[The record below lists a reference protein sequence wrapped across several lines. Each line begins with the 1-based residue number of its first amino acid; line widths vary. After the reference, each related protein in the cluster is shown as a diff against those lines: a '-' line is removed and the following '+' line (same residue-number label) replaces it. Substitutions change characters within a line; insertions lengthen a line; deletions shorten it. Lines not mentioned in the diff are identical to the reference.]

1 MNTTLKKVLAF
12 TREQKFFETEC
23 RVVVAVSGGPDSI
36 AMLDLLVEMMRKKR
50 RVSARSEGSLCY
62 LHVAHLNHLLRGD
75 ESDKDAGFVRGV
87 AIRLGLPLTVK
98 SVDVGAAAKASRKGI
113 EDAARECRYRF
124 LQEVASENQCNR
136 IAVGHTMTDQAETV
150 LMRLIRGTGLRGLS
164 GMRPSRPISL
174 QSQDESS
181 NEPAGESQSDR
192 LLIRPLLCLS
202 REEVEEYCRD
212 RKLEFRTDATNE
224 LPDYT
229 RNRVRKEVL
238 TSMRAL
244 NPQIVVSLSRA
255 ADRFAAD
262 DELLNQLAVSLLVNA
277 RRRSSPRRPLDT
289 TTAYSIDAFLAQH
302 PGMQHRMIIE
312 AIRPADSDSEGLLTS
327 VNIHAVE
334 KLLKP
339 NASGKHLTLAG
350 GVEVW
355 RDFDDLVVK
364 KAKTGNNSGY
374 CEVFNENSGE
384 VRAGGFSFSL
394 TRGIAGKM
402 LESIRIEGLSNRLK
416 SGSDW
421 TLAALDNE
429 MLPREMVIRPR
440 RKGERAKVLGAR
452 GTIKLKNLMIG
463 HRIPSSRR
471 TSWPLVTTID
481 GAYIWSPGLPP
492 SQEFAARE
500 EGQSLAI
507 LRASAI

>member
-1 MNTTLKKVLAF
+1 MNPTLKKVLAF
-12 TREQKFFETEC
+12 TRAQKFFETDC
-23 RVVVAVSGGPDSI
+23 RVVVAVSGGPDSM
-36 AMLDLLVEMMRKKR
+36 AMLDLLVEMMRKKSR
-50 RVSARSEGSLCY
+50 LSARSEGSLNY
-62 LHVAHLNHLLRGD
+62 LHVAHLNHLLRAD
-75 ESDKDAGFVRGV
+75 ESNKDADFVREV
-87 AIRLGLPLTVK
+87 AIRLDLPITVK

-124 LQEVASENQCNR
+124 LLEVAAENQCNC

-174 QSQDESS
+174 PNRDESS
-181 NEPAGESQSDR
+181 NESARQSLSDPQ
-192 LLIRPLLCLS
+192 LMRPLLCLS

-212 RKLEFRTDATNE
+212 RKLDFRTDATNE

-238 TSMRAL
+238 ESMRAL
-244 NPQIVVSLSRA
+244 NPQIIGSLSRA
-255 ADRFAAD
+255 ADSIAAD
-262 DELLNQLAVSLLVNA
+262 DELLNQLAVSLLVKA
-277 RRRSSPRRPLDT
+277 VRHSPQGPPDNST
-289 TTAYSIDAFLAQH
+289 TYSIEAFLNQH
-302 PGMQHRMIIE
+302 AGMQRRMIIE
-312 AIRPADSDSEGLLTS
+312 AIRPACSDSESLLTS
-327 VNIHAVE
+327 VNIRAIE

-355 RDFDDLVVK
+355 RDFGDLVVR
-364 KAKTGNNSGY
+364 KAETGNNSRY
-374 CEVFNENSGE
+374 CEALNETSGE

-402 LESIRIEGLSNRLK
+402 LESIRIEGLNNRLK
-416 SGSDW
+416 LGSDW

-429 MLPREMVIRPR
+429 ALPMEMVIRPR
-440 RKGERAKVLGAR
+440 REGERAKVLGAR

-481 GAYIWSPGLPP
+481 GTYIWSPGLPP
-492 SQEFAARE
+492 SQEFAARD
-500 EGQSLAI
+500 EGHSLAI